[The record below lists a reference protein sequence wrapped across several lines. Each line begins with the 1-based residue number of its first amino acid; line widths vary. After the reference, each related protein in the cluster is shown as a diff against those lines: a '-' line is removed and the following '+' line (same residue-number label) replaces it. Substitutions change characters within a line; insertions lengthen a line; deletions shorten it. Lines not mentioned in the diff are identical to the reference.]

1 MLPPHHTF
9 SHEAMATTFSV
20 FVAGVPAEYARQA
33 AAAAFRELDRLENEL
48 SRYVESSDI
57 ARANRLAE
65 GESLILGE
73 DALRCLL
80 LASRLSAATDRAF
93 DPAYASLAP
102 GRPFADQ
109 ALYALDPA
117 RHELTSLTPRLHLDL
132 GAVGK
137 GYALDCMADLLREW
151 TLTEVCLQSG
161 GSTALALAPP
171 AGLAGW
177 PVGLGEGDSY
187 RSLMLRDRAL
197 SGSGVAVQG
206 AHVIDVRRGQPAQRQ
221 TANLGVCRGRSLFG
235 CALHGVFCHDRRRRG
250 GLLPATPRVWSRG
263 DGGGRH
269 GAASRSD
276 RPSRHPPS
284 TPEAS
289 TRPASACEKQT
300 VRVHRGAARLTTPN
314 PAGSPAF
321 PRSPA

>member
-20 FVAGVPAEYARQA
+20 FVAGTPAEYARQA
-33 AAAAFRELDRLENEL
+33 AAAAFRELDRLESEL

-65 GESLILGE
+65 GESLTLGE

-80 LASRLSAATDRAF
+80 LASRLSAETDRAF
-93 DPAYASLAP
+93 DPAYASLEP
-102 GRPFADQ
+102 GRPFSDQ
-109 ALYALDPA
+109 ALYAIDPA

-151 TLTEVCLQSG
+151 TLAEVCLQSG

-171 AGLAGW
+171 AGLPGW
-177 PVGLGEGDSY
+177 PVGLGEGTAY

-197 SGSGVAVQG
+197 SGSGLAVQG
-206 AHVIDVRRGQPAQRQ
+206 AHLMDVRRGQPAQRQ
-221 TANLGVCRGRSLFG
+221 LRTWAF
-235 CALHGVFCHDRRRRG
+235 AAD
-250 GLLPATPRVWSRG
+250 
-263 DGGGRH
+263 
-269 GAASRSD
+269 AASSD
-276 RPSRHPPS
+276 ALSTAFFVMSDEAVEAFCRQHPDYGAGL
-284 TPEAS
+284 T
-289 TRPASACEKQT
+289 TTDGT
-300 VRVHRGAARLTTPN
+300 VRLLGAIDPPGGAVKP
-314 PAGSPAF
+314 
-321 PRSPA
+321 

>member
-187 RSLMLRDRAL
+187 RSLLLRDRAL

-221 TANLGVCRGRSLFG
+221 TRTWAF
-235 CALHGVFCHDRRRRG
+235 AAD
-250 GLLPATPRVWSRG
+250 
-263 DGGGRH
+263 
-269 GAASRSD
+269 AASSD
-276 RPSRHPPS
+276 ALSTAFFVMTDDAVEAFCRRHPEYGAGV
-284 TPEAS
+284 TA
-289 TRPASACEKQT
+289 ADGT
-300 VRVHRGAARLTTPN
+300 VRLLGAIDPPDTPLH
-314 PAGSPAF
+314 P
-321 PRSPA
+321 